1 MLLKVGSRGKEVKE
15 LQEFLEIGADGIFGK
30 GTESSV
36 KKWQSEN
43 GLVAEPYL
51 ATAGCWYVCRIP
63 DEVQQVT
70 LDIDGYGQKILET
83 LWDVVK
89 YNGLLKIN

>member
-1 MLLKVGSRGKEVKE
+1 MC
-15 LQEFLEIGADGIFGK
+15 
-30 GTESSV
+30 
-36 KKWQSEN
+36 
-43 GLVAEPYL
+43 VAS
-51 ATAGCWYVCRIP
+51 P